1 MRSMLIDRGSDAVVV
16 GTAINARLEDVR
28 IAAALLL
35 GASVAAE
42 AELAAQA
49 WLRNVVAAAGQMA
62 ERAHWLTVEWLP
74 KYAPELNDIEIVWGD
89 LKARHLAHRTFT
101 DRRRRPQRRAKS
113 QSVGS
118 PENLCLGLAVNSP
131 ERRRPSVV

>member
-1 MRSMLIDRGSDAVVV
+1 MRSILIDRGSDPVVV

-35 GASVAAE
+35 GASSAAE

-49 WLRNVVAAAGQMA
+49 WLPAVLAAAGPMA

-101 DRRRRPQRRAKS
+101 DLDTLDAAIHDAVAALNAERNRNPLDRQRISA
-113 QSVGS
+113 
-118 PENLCLGLAVNSP
+118 
-131 ERRRPSVV
+131 